1 MAFVLTAVFIGCED
15 DYEAPNSF
23 SDVGWYTSL
32 LRDTEFKLNVNKF
45 MSFSDLSQGT
55 IEHTWTIGEGSFF
68 LGGPI
73 SKSDSIFDN
82 FIIEPG
88 EYTSSDETVHV
99 LFKNSGL
106 NTVNLYNTY
115 KDSVTFKGVSGI
127 EEVIFPS
134 KKVGDKWVID
144 TTFVVDV
151 YDTIVP
157 TIIVKQNGVVVSHE
171 NESDVIFVEAG
182 DNLEFIDAT
191 VIGRPNTR
199 LWSVGGSTATDS
211 VSKVVFKKLGT
222 WKGSFTASRT
232 GETVPGDYEKYNIPA
247 TFEVIPSSKPFE
259 LYGDVMEMENQTIH
273 IPFNG
278 EFVDFTAQ
286 ESFFTVMV
294 NGSEFVIATVTLNED
309 DATILDVKLQ
319 DPIYREDVITV
330 SLADGSDL
338 ESTDTRKPVAFT
350 DVPVAMFQHELIT
363 FDFETGG
370 SNWTAHVDNKAST
383 SIYISEEQAAS
394 GTKSLKVEST
404 ESGNWSAFENP
415 IDQYSL
421 KTGQVI
427 QYEMKVYKATGAALN
442 FLAPWVSQLPGNT
455 ITQYWDNQIK
465 AVPFD
470 TWTTIRFNKKWA
482 STLTGD
488 DFFVYIRH
496 NGIGTLYFDDLRIIE
511 VDDRP

>member
-32 LRDTEFKLNVNKF
+32 LRDTEFNLNVNNF
-45 MSFSDLSQGT
+45 ISFSDLSQGA
-55 IEHTWTIGEGSFF
+55 IEHTWTITDGSFF
-68 LGGPI
+68 LEGPI
-73 SKSDSIFDN
+73 AKSDSIFEK
-82 FIIEPG
+82 FIIEP
-88 EYTSSDETVHV
+88 EVYTSSDETVHI
-99 LFKNSGL
+99 LFKQSGL
-106 NTVNLYNTY
+106 NMVNLYNTF
-115 KDSVTFKGVSGI
+115 KDSVTFKGISGQDEI
-127 EEVIFPS
+127 IFPS

-157 TIIVKQNGVVVSHE
+157 AIIVKQNGEIISHE
-171 NESDVIFVEAG
+171 NESDVIYVEAG

-199 LWSVGGSTATDS
+199 LWNVGGSTATDS
-211 VSKVVFKKLGT
+211 VSTIVFKKLGT
-222 WKGSFTASRT
+222 WKGTFAASRT
-232 GETVPGDYEKYNIPA
+232 GEDVPGDYEKYSIPA

-259 LYGDVMEMENQTIH
+259 MYGEVMEMEDQTIN

-278 EFVDFTAQ
+278 EFVSFTDQ
-286 ESFFTVMV
+286 ESFFTVIV
-294 NGSEFVIATVTLNED
+294 NGSEFPISAVNLNED
-309 DATILDVKLQ
+309 DATILDIKLQ
-319 DPIYREDVITV
+319 DPIYRDDIITV

-338 ESTDTRKPVAFT
+338 ESTDTRVPVAFT
-350 DVPVAMFQHELIT
+350 DAPVAMFQHELIT

-370 SNWTAHVDNKAST
+370 SNWTAHVENKAST

-421 KTGQVI
+421 TTGQVI
-427 QYEMKVYKATGAALN
+427 QYEMKVYKASGAALN

-482 STLTGD
+482 STKTGD

-496 NGIGTLYFDDLRIIE
+496 NGVGTLYFDDLRIIE